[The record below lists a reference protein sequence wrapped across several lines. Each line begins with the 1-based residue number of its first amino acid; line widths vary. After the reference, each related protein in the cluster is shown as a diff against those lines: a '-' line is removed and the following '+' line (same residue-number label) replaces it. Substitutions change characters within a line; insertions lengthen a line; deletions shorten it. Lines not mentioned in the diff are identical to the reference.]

1 MAVAPNNDLLV
12 SQPDAGRVLLIRPQS
27 DGDPIVGEFVS
38 GLRKPHD
45 ILFHSIDGIT
55 YVYIAETHQ
64 INRFVYFDG
73 DLTAHD
79 REIVVRDLPDS
90 SLPELGGAYGHELK
104 NIALDQNHQL
114 YVSIAS
120 SCNACLSDAV
130 SDPKRGAIYR
140 YSADGSNPQLFAEGL
155 RNAEGLGIF
164 PGTNELWVAVN
175 NRDEISYPFDDGS
188 GLYGMV
194 VPWYVDDHPPEAFTR
209 VREGGNYGWPF
220 CNPNPDT
227 FTGFD
232 NMPFDVDYELNR
244 GGQVD
249 CQGMDRITKGIQ
261 AHSAPLGLTWL
272 QNTNVPEAFRAGA
285 LIAFHGSWNRQAP
298 TGYKVAYFPFQPDTG
313 TPGAQMDFVT
323 GWLDEAAGE
332 VWGRPVDVVAD
343 LEGNVLISDDYSGT
357 IYKMTAREFTDGPST
372 GVPLPGVLEAENFD
386 NGGAGVAYYDT
397 SGGNSGGQY
406 RTTDVDIEGTNDAG
420 GGYNVGW
427 IAPGEWLKYTVN
439 VTAAGTYD
447 LEFRVASSGTG
458 GTFHLEVN
466 GVAITGPL
474 SVPNTEGWQ
483 TWTTV
488 TKTGVTLSA
497 GPQVWTLVMDSDTEG
512 VVGNFNYIALVS
524 PTGDGMGPTP

>member
-1 MAVAPNNDLLV
+1 
-12 SQPDAGRVLLIRPQS
+12 
-27 DGDPIVGEFVS
+27 
-38 GLRKPHD
+38 
-45 ILFHSIDGIT
+45 
-55 YVYIAETHQ
+55 
-64 INRFVYFDG
+64 
-73 DLTAHD
+73 
-79 REIVVRDLPDS
+79 
-90 SLPELGGAYGHELK
+90 
-104 NIALDQNHQL
+104 
-114 YVSIAS
+114 
-120 SCNACLSDAV
+120 
-130 SDPKRGAIYR
+130 
-140 YSADGSNPQLFAEGL
+140 
-155 RNAEGLGIF
+155 
-164 PGTNELWVAVN
+164 
-175 NRDEISYPFDDGS
+175 
-188 GLYGMV
+188 
-194 VPWYVDDHPPEAFTR
+194 
-209 VREGGNYGWPF
+209 
-220 CNPNPDT
+220 
-227 FTGFD
+227 
-232 NMPFDVDYELNR
+232 
-244 GGQVD
+244 
-249 CQGMDRITKGIQ
+249 
-261 AHSAPLGLTWL
+261 
-272 QNTNVPEAFRAGA
+272 
-285 LIAFHGSWNRQAP
+285 
-298 TGYKVAYFPFQPDTG
+298 
-313 TPGAQMDFVT
+313 MDFVT